1 MSRKQWLGCSE
12 ISSSVR
18 RHRLTVPKTERQQIE
33 TLGSLAVF
41 ALSLLLS
48 GCAVGPD
55 FEKPK
60 ALVPSSWSASP
71 VRSNPAFTQL
81 PSRVV
86 TGPMDAT
93 WWRQFNDPV
102 LTSLEER
109 AAKANLSLR
118 TAAIRLTQSRAQ
130 QGISAADQFPLL
142 RGNASYTRAKPSEK
156 GVFSIMNSLLGG
168 GSTTSAASGAGSGTA
183 ANGAGI
189 GVIADPAANIKP
201 FNLWQYGFDAA
212 WELDLWG
219 RVRREV
225 ESADASVEA
234 SAEAHRDLL
243 ISVMAEVARDYIEL
257 RRIHRSLGIVQ
268 ENLATAQE
276 SLALTEQRA
285 ASGVVNDLEVAE
297 ARVQLTNIQAQIPQ
311 LEQQAAQ
318 FVNQL
323 GLLLDEP
330 PRALQAELTASH
342 PVPPVP
348 PRVPIGLPSELT
360 RRRPDI
366 RQAEAQLHAAT
377 ADIGVAVA
385 DFYPRITL
393 SGSVGMQA
401 LQFKDIGS
409 WAARQYALGPSI
421 TLPIFEGGRLKAI
434 LELREAQQQEAA
446 IAYHNTVLLAWHEVD
461 NALTAYADEQRRN
474 DALDQSVRSSWQTLK
489 LAQRRYRAGI
499 SNFLP
504 VLDAQRTVLQVEQD
518 YANSTSTLAT
528 DLVALYKALGGGWEE
543 KGTGEATQF
552 VDGR

>member
-1 MSRKQWLGCSE
+1 MGRKFVQRYRW
-12 ISSSVR
+12 I
-18 RHRLTVPKTERQQIE
+18 
-33 TLGSLAVF
+33 
-41 ALSLLLS
+41 LLS
-48 GCAVGPD
+48 AVASLPLLGCAVGPD

-60 ALVPSSWSASP
+60 ALALSSWSASP

-86 TGPMDAT
+86 TGPMAAT

-130 QGISAADQFPLL
+130 RGISAA
-142 RGNASYTRAKPSEK
+142 
-156 GVFSIMNSLLGG
+156 
-168 GSTTSAASGAGSGTA
+168 
-183 ANGAGI
+183 
-189 GVIADPAANIKP
+189 PAANIKP

-219 RVRREV
+219 RVRREL

-257 RRIHRSLGIVQ
+257 RRIQRSLSIVQ

-297 ARVQLTNIQAQIPQ
+297 ARTQLTNIQAQVPQ
-311 LEQQAAQ
+311 LEQQAALV
-318 FVNQL
+318 VNQL

-401 LQFKDIGS
+401 LQFQNIGN

-421 TLPIFEGGRLKAI
+421 TLPIFEGGRLKAT

-474 DALDQSVRSSWQTLK
+474 DALHQSVRSSRQTLE

-518 YANSTSTLAT
+518 YANSASTLAA

-543 KGTGEATQF
+543 TGTGEATRF

>member
-1 MSRKQWLGCSE
+1 M
-12 ISSSVR
+12 
-18 RHRLTVPKTERQQIE
+18 
-33 TLGSLAVF
+33 
-41 ALSLLLS
+41 
-48 GCAVGPD
+48 GPD
-55 FEKPK
+55 FEQPK
-60 ALVPSSWSASP
+60 ALAPPSWSASP
-71 VRSNPAFTQL
+71 IRSNPAFTQL

-93 WWRQFNDPV
+93 WWRAFNDPV

-118 TAAIRLTQSRAQ
+118 TAALRLTQSRAQ
-130 QGISAADQFPLL
+130 RGIAAADQFPLL

-156 GVFSIMNSLLGG
+156 GVFSIMSSLLGG
-168 GSTTSAASGAGSGTA
+168 GSTASAASGAGLGAA
-183 ANGAGI
+183 ANGTGI
-189 GVIADPAANIKP
+189 GVIAAPAANIKP
-201 FNLWQYGFDAA
+201 FNLWQYGFDAS

-234 SAEAHRDLL
+234 SGEAQRDLL

-257 RRIHRSLGIVQ
+257 RRVQ
-268 ENLATAQE
+268 RLLTLTRENAVLAQE
-276 SLALTEQRA
+276 SLTLTEQRA
-285 ASGVVNDLEVAE
+285 ESGLVNDLEVAE
-297 ARVQLTNIQAQIPQ
+297 ARTQLANIQAQIPQ
-311 LEQQAAQ
+311 LDQQSAQ
-318 FVNQL
+318 AVNQL

-330 PRALQAELTASH
+330 PRALQTELTAPR

-348 PRVPIGLPSELT
+348 PRVPIGLPSELA

-401 LQFKDIGS
+401 LQFKDLGN

-421 TLPIFEGGRLKAI
+421 TLPIFEGGRLKAT

-446 IAYHNTVLLAWHEVD
+446 IVYHNTVLLAWHEVD

-474 DALDQSVRSSWQTLK
+474 DALNQSVQSSRQTLD
-489 LAQRRYRAGI
+489 LARRRYRAGI

-504 VLDAQRTVLQVEQD
+504 VLDAQRTLLQAEQD
-518 YANSTSTLAT
+518 YANSTSTLAA
-528 DLVALYKALGGGWEE
+528 DLVALYKALGGGWQSPE
-543 KGTGEATQF
+543 
-552 VDGR
+552 DGARADQPPR